1 MTPSKYIQFGNTS
14 YIFLEDGSVARLL
27 KPTYIHRQ
35 VYFNLLLDGKMKR
48 MNRQDV
54 LKAFTPSNG

>member
-1 MTPSKYIQFGNTS
+1 MNKYIKYQDSS

-27 KPTYIHRQ
+27 KPTFIHRQ
-35 VYFNLLLDGKMKR
+35 VYFNLIINGKMKR
-48 MNRQDV
+48 MNKQDV